1 VSSWAIV
8 AVKARAQSKQRLAT
22 TLDAAGRVELVRRM
36 LDHVLATAA
45 ACRAIDRV
53 VVVSPERDRVPPDV
67 PVVADAGIGLNEA
80 LDVARNQAR
89 GSGAIE
95 IVVLPADLPL
105 LETADLETLI
115 DAGRSSGVA
124 IATDRTGVG
133 TNGLYLPASLDFPFR
148 FGTRSHVAHVA
159 AARLLDVPYETVRSA
174 GFAFDV
180 DTPKDVRRLQ
190 TPRSAVPR
198 WRWRWSWSSV
208 EP

>member
-8 AVKARAQSKQRLAT
+8 AVKARAHSKQRLAT

-45 ACRAIDRV
+45 ACHAIDRV
-53 VVVSPERDRVPPDV
+53 VVVSPERDRVPGDV
-67 PVVADAGIGLNEA
+67 PVLVDAGIGLNEA
-80 LDVARNQAR
+80 LDVARNHVRAN
-89 GSGAIE
+89 GATE
-95 IVVLPADLPL
+95 LVVLPADLPL

-115 DAGRSSGVA
+115 EAGRGNGIA

-133 TNGLYLPASLDFPFR
+133 TNGLCLPADLEFPFR
-148 FGTRSHVAHVA
+148 FGARSHLAHVA

-174 GFAFDV
+174 GFVFDV
-180 DTPKDVRRLQ
+180 DTPQDVRRLQ
-190 TPRSAVPR
+190 SPRSAVPR
-198 WRWRWSWSSV
+198 WRWSWSSA